1 MINVDKILYFLKT
14 RDIQIPSSL
23 LHNYK
28 KLDLTEQELIIL
40 IFFIND
46 NIYNPKLVADCLDI
60 KLPILLEMVSNLQTK
75 GILKIEIKKVNDI
88 VTEIVNLDNLY
99 EKIALLIVKDEN
111 KEEKSTIYN
120 AFEKELNRSLSPIEY
135 EIINEWLN
143 DNNEEI
149 LLLALKEATYNG
161 VSNFRYIDRIVH
173 EWNKKGIRSKE
184 DLDRKNTETQSKKV
198 VKQELFDYDWLN
210 DEANN

>member
-14 RDIQIPSSL
+14 RDIQMSSSL
-23 LHNYK
+23 LYNYK

-46 NIYNPKLVADCLDI
+46 NIYNPKLIADCLDI
-60 KLPILLEMVSNLQTK
+60 KLPILLEMVANLQTK
-75 GILKIEIKKVNDI
+75 GILVIEVKKVNDI

-99 EKIALLIVKDEN
+99 EKLALLIMKDET
-111 KEEKSTIYN
+111 KEEKSTIYD

-149 LLLALKEATYNG
+149 LLLALREATYNG

-173 EWNKKGIRSKE
+173 EWNKKGIRTKE
-184 DLDRKNTETQSKKV
+184 DLDRKNNEPQIKKV

-210 DEANN
+210 DEIIN